1 MPWTA
6 WVPRCLKHSYPWW
19 ASEMAGRS
27 PWSRFVDS
35 AVQGQRAPATLMAPT
50 ATPAVPRPAV
60 VPAGG
65 LKVRRLG
72 ERVGAKLRGQERANS
87 PTDAPRRRIDV
98 RLALPA
104 FLVWSAAV
112 AGVWL
117 TPVALVGLC
126 CGLVLLATFLLSRAS
141 RGRGLVKGRRSFL
154 MTTAV
159 GLVLAATA
167 AAHSAVSS
175 SQRHDGPFAVAVAA
189 GNSVVVILEVTG
201 SPRAMTVPGVSGPP
215 QRWSVTAQTEE
226 VTVNSR
232 VVRTRAPVVVMGGK
246 GWGDLVPGQV
256 VRTAGKLKP
265 SDAGQQEAAVL
276 SASLPPRAG
285 TGPGSSAGVDDADAP
300 GWQVVAKDLR
310 VRYVSAASFLAA
322 DPAGLL
328 PGMVTGDTSALDEGL
343 NAAMKTV
350 GMTHLT
356 AVSGANCSL
365 VLGALLIAARS
376 LRLPRLPAAGLALSG
391 LAMFVVLVGPDAS
404 VLRAA
409 LMGSIAVASLAGGRM
424 GRGLSFLCLAVTGLL
439 LVDPGLG
446 TSFGFLLSVLATLG
460 IIVLGRRLIDW
471 TPAVIPRWAAAAW
484 AVPLSAQLLCGP
496 VIVLL
501 QPQFSTYSLLANLMA
516 APLVAPVTLLGTAA
530 VPLVVAAPW
539 LANALIAV
547 AGTFSGGVAGTARI
561 TAGWPGAALPWP
573 EGPFGLLTMVLLSTL
588 TFAGVW
594 LALRPRRVLQGVL
607 VLHART
613 ESVLDLAER
622 YLRAALART
631 APDEPGREPHGA
643 GLVAAA
649 HRGRL
654 RHCTRI
660 SGRNPPWP
668 QPRPHE
674 PGLRRPTR
682 PPGGT

>member
-1 MPWTA
+1 
-6 WVPRCLKHSYPWW
+6 
-19 ASEMAGRS
+19 MAGHS
-27 PWSRFVDS
+27 PWRGFVDS
-35 AVQGQRAPATLMAPT
+35 AVQNQRAPTIHRASPT
-50 ATPAVPRPAV
+50 ATPAGRVH
-60 VPAGG
+60 AGVQAAG
-65 LKVRRLG
+65 LNVRRLG
-72 ERVGAKLRGQERANS
+72 ERVGTKLRGQEPGAS
-87 PTDAPRRRIDV
+87 PTDAPRRRTDV
-98 RLALPA
+98 RLAVPA
-104 FLVWSAAV
+104 LLVWSAAV

-126 CGLVLLATFLLSRAS
+126 CGVALAATFLLIRAS
-141 RGRGLVKGRRSFL
+141 RDRGLVAGRRSFL

-159 GLVLAATA
+159 ALVLAATA

-175 SQRHDGPFAVAVAA
+175 SQRHDGPFAEAVAA

-201 SPRAMTVPGVSGPP
+201 SPRAMTVPGTSGPP
-215 QRWSVTAQTEE
+215 ERWSVTAQTEE

-232 VVRTRAPVVVMGGK
+232 VIRTRAPVVVMGGK

-256 VRTAGKLKP
+256 VRSAGKLKP
-265 SDAGQQEAAVL
+265 QDAGQQEAAVL
-276 SASLPPRAG
+276 AASLPPRSGAASR
-285 TGPGSSAGVDDADAP
+285 SSAGADDTDAP
-300 GWQVVAKDLR
+300 GWQLVAKNLR

-343 NAAMKTV
+343 SAAMKTV

-376 LRLPRLPAAGLALSG
+376 LRFPRLPAAGLALAG

-424 GRGLSFLCLAVTGLL
+424 GRGLSFLCLAVMGLL
-439 LVDPGLG
+439 LIDPGLG

-460 IIVLGRRLIDW
+460 IIALGRRMIDW
-471 TPAVIPRWAAAAW
+471 TPAVIPRWAAAAL

-539 LANALIAV
+539 LATVLIAV
-547 AGTFSGGVAGTARI
+547 AGTFSAGVAGTARI
-561 TAGWPGAALPWP
+561 TAGLPGAALPWP
-573 EGPFGLLTMVLLSTL
+573 EGPFGFLTMGLLSVL

-594 LALRPRRVLQGVL
+594 LAARPRQVLRWVL
-607 VLHART
+607 TLHART
-613 ESVLDLAER
+613 DSVLDRWERHLRRALPRTWPDQRGPEQHGLGLA
-622 YLRAALART
+622 
-631 APDEPGREPHGA
+631 
-643 GLVAAA
+643 AAA

-654 RHCTRI
+654 GHCTRI

-668 QPRPHE
+668 QPKPHE
-674 PGLRRPTR
+674 PGLRRPIR

>member
-1 MPWTA
+1 M
-6 WVPRCLKHSYPWW
+6 
-19 ASEMAGRS
+19 E
-27 PWSRFVDS
+27 
-35 AVQGQRAPATLMAPT
+35 
-50 ATPAVPRPAV
+50 TPAVVQA
-60 VPAGG
+60 AG
-65 LKVRRLG
+65 LSVRRLSA
-72 ERVGAKLRGQERANS
+72 RVGTKLRGQEPSSS
-87 PTDAPRRRIDV
+87 PTDAPRRRTDV

-104 FLVWSAAV
+104 FLVWGAAV

-117 TPVALVGLC
+117 APVALVGLC
-126 CGLVLLATFLLSRAS
+126 CGLVLFATCLLIRAS
-141 RGRGLVKGRRSFL
+141 RGRGLVAGRRSFP
-154 MTTAV
+154 MTLAV
-159 GLVLAATA
+159 ALLLAATA

-175 SQRHDGPFAVAVAA
+175 SQRHDGPFAEAVAA
-189 GNSVVVILEVTG
+189 GHSVVAILEVTG
-201 SPRAMTVPGVSGPP
+201 SPRAMTVPGTSGPP
-215 QRWSVTAQTEE
+215 ERWSVTAQTEE
-226 VTVNSR
+226 VTVSSR
-232 VVRTRAPVVVMGGK
+232 VIRTRAPVVVMGGK
-246 GWGDLVPGQV
+246 GWGDVVPGQV

-265 SDAGQQEAAVL
+265 PDAGQQETAVL

-285 TGPGSSAGVDDADAP
+285 SGNGSSAGVDDADAP
-300 GWQVVAKDLR
+300 GWQLVAKDLR

-376 LRLPRLPAAGLALSG
+376 LRLPRLPAAGLALTG

-409 LMGSIAVASLAGGRM
+409 LMGSIAVASLAGGRT
-424 GRGLSFLCLAVTGLL
+424 GRGLSFLCLAVMGLL
-439 LVDPGLG
+439 LIDPGLG

-460 IIVLGRRLIDW
+460 IIILGRRMIDW

-539 LANALIAV
+539 LATVLIAV
-547 AGTFSGGVAGTARI
+547 AGTFSAGVAGTARI
-561 TAGWPGAALPWP
+561 TAGLPGAAPPWP
-573 EGPFGLLTMVLLSTL
+573 EGPFGLLTMVLLSLL

-594 LALRPRRVLQGVL
+594 LAVRPRQVFRGVL
-607 VLHART
+607 ALHART
-613 ESVLDLAER
+613 ESVLDLLER
-622 YLRAALART
+622 QLGATVSRRWQDQRGT
-631 APDEPGREPHGA
+631 DQRGPDRRGPGQRGP

-668 QPRPHE
+668 QPRPPHV
-674 PGLRRPTR
+674 PRLRRPTR

>member
-1 MPWTA
+1 
-6 WVPRCLKHSYPWW
+6 
-19 ASEMAGRS
+19 MARRS

-35 AVQGQRAPATLMAPT
+35 AVQGQGAPT
-50 ATPAVPRPAV
+50 APAPVDTPAMTTS
-60 VPAGG
+60 AGVQAAG

-72 ERVGAKLRGQERANS
+72 ERVGTKLRGQEPSSAA
-87 PTDAPRRRIDV
+87 TAAPRRRTDV

-104 FLVWSAAV
+104 LLVWSAAV

-117 TPVALVGLC
+117 SPVALVGLC
-126 CGLVLLATFLLSRAS
+126 CGLVLVATCLLIRAS
-141 RGRGLVKGRRSFL
+141 RGRALVAGRRSFL

-159 GLVLAATA
+159 ALLLAATA

-175 SQRHDGPFAVAVAA
+175 SQRHDGPLAEAVAA
-189 GNSVVVILEVTG
+189 GNSVVAILEVTG
-201 SPRAMTVPGVSGPP
+201 SPRAMTVPGTSGPP
-215 QRWSVTAQTEE
+215 ERWSVTAQTEQ
-226 VTVNSR
+226 VTVSSR
-232 VVRTRAPVVVMGGK
+232 VIRTRAPVVVMGGK

-256 VRTAGKLKP
+256 VRTAGKLKSP
-265 SDAGQQEAAVL
+265 DAGQQETAVL

-285 TGPGSSAGVDDADAP
+285 SETGSSAAVDDASAP
-300 GWQVVAKDLR
+300 GWQLVAKDLR

-376 LRLPRLPAAGLALSG
+376 LRLPRLPAAGLALTG

-409 LMGSIAVASLAGGRM
+409 LMGSIAVASLAGGRT
-424 GRGLSFLCLAVTGLL
+424 GRGLSFLCLVVLGLL
-439 LVDPGLG
+439 LTDPGLG
-446 TSFGFLLSVLATLG
+446 TSIGFLLSVLATLG
-460 IIVLGRRLIDW
+460 IIVLGRRMIDW

-496 VIVLL
+496 VVVLL

-539 LANALIAV
+539 LATVLIAA
-547 AGTFSGGVAGTARI
+547 AGTFSAGVAGTARI
-561 TAGWPGAALPWP
+561 TAGLPGAALPWP
-573 EGPFGLLTMVLLSTL
+573 EGPFGLLTMVLLSLL

-594 LALRPRRVLQGVL
+594 LTIRPRQVLPWVL
-607 VLHART
+607 ALHART
-613 ESVLDLAER
+613 ESMLDFLER
-622 YLRAALART
+622 QLGATVSRLWPARCL
-631 APDEPGREPHGA
+631 PDRRGRGQRGP

-668 QPRPHE
+668 QPRPHV